1 MPLSRRL
8 TLAGA
13 AAFALTTSFVAPA
26 FAADD
31 HVIGILPKTVINDT
45 FMNNLANYAVA
56 QGKSL
61 GLTVEVHSVSGHEA
75 VEEQVS
81 AMEAL
86 ISRKVAGIVLAAVDS
101 KGLGPV
107 VKRAKADGIPVVLVD
122 GGVATDPANYV
133 TLVRTDNVKAAGLA
147 ADYAAALLSDA
158 GKVAQLEG
166 EPGSE
171 AALDRVKGFH
181 DGVARHKG
189 LELVSS
195 VTGHWTTPGGVE
207 ATEAIL
213 AAHPDV
219 NLVFASSDLM
229 AVGAAQVLKRHNR
242 SDVVVV
248 GFDGIPEGTDLV
260 LKGEAA
266 GDVSQSA
273 RIMGEKS
280 VEILAG
286 IIGGKTKADAV
297 PKEIDSGMKL
307 IQLWNVRAYRKD
319 VLGIAD

>member
-1 MPLSRRL
+1 MSLSRRL
-8 TLAGA
+8 ALAGA
-13 AAFALTTSFVAPA
+13 TALALCVTPIGSAS
-26 FAADD
+26 AADD

-45 FMNNLANYAVA
+45 FMTNVANYAVA
-56 QGKSL
+56 KGKGL
-61 GLTVEVHSVSGHEA
+61 GYTVEVHSVSGHEA

-86 ISRKVAGIVLAAVDS
+86 VSRKVAGIVLAALDS
-101 KGLGPV
+101 KGLGPA
-107 VKRAKADGIPVVLVD
+107 VKRAKEAGIPVVLVD
-122 GGVATDPANYV
+122 GGVATAESNYV

-147 ADYAAALLSDA
+147 ADYAAALLSDQ

-171 AALDRVKGFH
+171 AAINRVKGFH
-181 DGVARHKG
+181 EGIAKYKG
-189 LELVSS
+189 IELVSS

-229 AVGAAQVLKRHNR
+229 AVGAAEVLRRHNR
-242 SDVVVV
+242 PDVIVV
-248 GFDGIPEGTDLV
+248 GFDGIPEGTDLI
-260 LKGEAA
+260 LKQAAA

-273 RIMGEKS
+273 RTMGEKS
-280 VEILAG
+280 VEVLVDVIS
-286 IIGGKTKADAV
+286 GKVKADAV

-307 IQLWNVRAYRKD
+307 LQPWNVRAYRKD